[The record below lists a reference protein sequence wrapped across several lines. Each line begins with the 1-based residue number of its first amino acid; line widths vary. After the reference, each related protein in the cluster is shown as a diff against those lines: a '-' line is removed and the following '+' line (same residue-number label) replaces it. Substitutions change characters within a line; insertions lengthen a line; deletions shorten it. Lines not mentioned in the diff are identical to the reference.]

1 MVDFK
6 LESKFPSDFPK
17 AYENVSTFAAAYNV
31 GKVESKAAINL
42 LRHVPSSVRSAL
54 TALVRSLV
62 NNTLCWIFLGPHTN
76 KWNIFGPWSAIYHA
90 EVHNAWALGPGT
102 LEHRTSDSFR
112 NTAAVDQGVDK
123 HRTAV
128 ELDDFTHGVGL
139 HSFETTNAKAVGWQ
153 QCCF

>member
-42 LRHVPSSVRSAL
+42 LRHVPSSVKSAL

-62 NNTLCWIFLGPHTN
+62 TNTLC
-76 KWNIFGPWSAIYHA
+76 
-90 EVHNAWALGPGT
+90 
-102 LEHRTSDSFR
+102 
-112 NTAAVDQGVDK
+112 
-123 HRTAV
+123 
-128 ELDDFTHGVGL
+128 
-139 HSFETTNAKAVGWQ
+139 
-153 QCCF
+153 